1 MTTALSVAHSAA
13 QREEVARLHRARP
26 KSWVLR
32 ASGAA
37 VLLLVLGSWCFGGFS
52 VSESLS
58 ARRRANFARF
68 IEEVVPYPLRAT
80 SATPQSLWTWT
91 NDLLARRGWEAAK
104 QTAALSI
111 AAIVLAGAWGLLLSA
126 PAARNVASPEPF
138 GTPGGATNRASRLAW
153 KAVVAAT
160 RLLLTF
166 FRAIPEY
173 VWAFLLLAMLGRQ
186 AWPAV
191 LALALHN
198 AGILGRLGAEVVE
211 NVEPGA
217 PRALRAL
224 GGTRLQVATVGV
236 LPLVLPRL
244 LLYFFYRWETCV
256 REATVLGLLGFTSLG
271 YWIADARAR
280 DRYDEMMLFILLGAG
295 IVLVG
300 DVVSAVTRAF
310 VRRAA

>member
-1 MTTALSVAHSAA
+1 VTQVGTLSYDAA
-13 QREEVARLHRARP
+13 QRVEIARLRRQRP
-26 KSWVLR
+26 KSWLLR

-37 VLLLVLGSWCFGGFS
+37 VVLLVIGSWCFGGFS
-52 VSESLS
+52 LSESLS
-58 ARRRANFARF
+58 ARRRANFGRF
-68 IEEVVPYPLRAT
+68 VEEVVPYPLRSNDAEPH
-80 SATPQSLWTWT
+80 ALWKWA
-91 NDLLARRGWEAAK
+91 DGLLAARGWEAAK

-111 AAIVLAGAWGLLLSA
+111 AAIALAGAGGLLLA
-126 PAARNVASPEPF
+126 PPAARNVASPEPF
-138 GTPGGATNRASRLAW
+138 GTPGGATSPASRYAW
-153 KAVVAAT
+153 KLAVALT

-166 FRAIPEY
+166 ARAIPEY

-211 NVEPGA
+211 NVEPAA

-224 GGTRLQVATVGV
+224 GATRLQVATVGV
-236 LPLVLPRL
+236 LPLVLPRF

-271 YWIADARAR
+271 YWVADARAR

-295 IVLVG
+295 IVLLG

>member
-1 MTTALSVAHSAA
+1 VTTALSVAHSAA

-211 NVEPGA
+211 NVEPGT

-224 GGTRLQVATVGV
+224 GATRLQVTTLGV
-236 LPLVLPRL
+236 LALVLPRL